1 MYDTGELAIDSSPSV
16 VSKADMLSREVSYMK
31 NKGQTG
37 SIYSITVEQAL
48 EQIRSGSVSRDAIDQ
63 IRNQDIPEDVRKE
76 RKNNLPAFIFSG
88 LFSYRNK
95 SSCTKYQHQSVLDF
109 DDVSEEKL
117 PDLKAEL
124 KACPYI
130 FAFWISPGGMGVKA
144 IVPFRYQTSL
154 ENMASDQIADEH
166 KIAYGQFKEYLE
178 GEYPLCVLDIT
189 GSDLP
194 RLCYDSYDPDIV
206 IKEQV
211 FEFPVFPVDASDLKR
226 KKTSST
232 FSGEIIPEEQLMHIQ
247 RKANPG
253 YRRTMKS
260 IIKYLEKRELS
271 ITDSYRT
278 WYLVGQA
285 IANSFSYSIGRTYY
299 LRLCKLDQKNGK
311 YNEQE
316 SLAKLAQC
324 YSQSEESK
332 RDDQVTVRTIM
343 RLANDQGWKGESTGK
358 KSREE
363 RLILSMPDEV
373 ISF

>member
-1 MYDTGELAIDSSPSV
+1 MFQKKSC
-16 VSKADMLSREVSYMK
+16 
-31 NKGQTG
+31 Q
-37 SIYSITVEQAL
+37 
-48 EQIRSGSVSRDAIDQ
+48 
-63 IRNQDIPEDVRKE
+63 
-76 RKNNLPAFIFSG
+76 
-88 LFSYRNK
+88 LF
-95 SSCTKYQHQSVLDF
+95 
-109 DDVSEEKL
+109 
-117 PDLKAEL
+117 KAEL
-124 KACPYI
+124 NACPYI
-130 FAFWISPGGMGVKA
+130 FAFWTSPSGMGVKA
-144 IVPFRYQTSL
+144 IVPFRYRKSL
-154 ENMASDQIADEH
+154 ENMASEQIATEH
-166 KIAYGQFKEYLE
+166 EIAYSQFKKYLE
-178 GEYPLCVLDIT
+178 REHPLCVLDPK

-194 RLCYDSYDPDIV
+194 RLCYDSYDPDLV
-206 IKEQV
+206 MKEEV
-211 FEFPVFPVDASDLKR
+211 FEFPVLSVGVSDLNR

-232 FSGEIIPEEQLMHIQ
+232 FSGKIIPEEQLTHIQ
-247 RKANPG
+247 RKANLG
-253 YRRTMKS
+253 YRRKMKS

-332 RDDQVTVRTIM
+332 RVDQVKVKTIM
-343 RLANDQGWKGESTGK
+343 RLASDQGWKGEFAGK

-363 RLILSMPDEV
+363 KLTSSMSDEV